1 MKTIFTIFL
10 SFFLAKGCSDT
21 SDIDNAVIEYQA
33 LSRGFYKTIKIE
45 NKNVSVV
52 NARDEKPTELT
63 LTKQDWKELV
73 EAFREINLENMKN
86 LKAPT
91 SKRLYDG
98 AAHANITISL
108 EGKTY
113 TTDGFDHGY
122 PPVEIEN
129 FINKLVLLTIKE

>member
-10 SFFLAKGCSDT
+10 LFFLTKGCSDS
-21 SDIDNAVIEYQA
+21 SDIDNAIIEYQA
-33 LSRGFYKTIKIE
+33 ISRGFYKVIKIE
-45 NKNVSVV
+45 EKKVTVINSRN
-52 NARDEKPTELT
+52 EKPFELN
-63 LTKQDWKELV
+63 LSKKDWKELV
-73 EAFREINLENMKN
+73 DAFREINLDNMKN

-98 AAHANITISL
+98 AAHANITINL

-113 TTDGFDHGY
+113 TTNGFDHGY
-122 PPVEIEN
+122 PPIEIEN

>member
-21 SDIDNAVIEYQA
+21 SDIDNAIIEYQA
-33 LSRGFYKTIKIE
+33 ISRGFYKIIKIE
-45 NKNVSVV
+45 DKKVTVV
-52 NARDEKPTELT
+52 NNRDEKPFELN
-63 LTKQDWKELV
+63 LSKEDWKELV
-73 EAFREINLENMKN
+73 EAFREINLDNMKN

-91 SKRLYDG
+91 AKRLYDG
-98 AAHANITISL
+98 AAHANISIKL
-108 EGKTY
+108 EDKTY